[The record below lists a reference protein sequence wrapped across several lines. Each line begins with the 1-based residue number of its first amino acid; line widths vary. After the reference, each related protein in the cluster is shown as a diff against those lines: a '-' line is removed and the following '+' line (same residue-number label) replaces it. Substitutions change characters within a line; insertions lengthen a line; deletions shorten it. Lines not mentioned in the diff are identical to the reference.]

1 MSIRR
6 KFLLAFSV
14 PAALACSL
22 AFSGFRGIAASG
34 DLVVRLYGGPTDQD
48 QSCLFGGCGTE
59 RRPSADNARSRCFNR
74 DGANDPAESHSGI
87 CRDIADVDDDE
98 SLTSYLM

>member
-34 DLVVRLYGGPTDQD
+34 DLVVRLYDGPLIGINRA
-48 QSCLFGGCGTE
+48 C
-59 RRPSADNARSRCFNR
+59 SADAALNEGRLLITPGLGASTETVRMILRNRIPAFVGISRMWMTMNR
-74 DGANDPAESHSGI
+74 
-87 CRDIADVDDDE
+87 
-98 SLTSYLM
+98 